1 MIGREDQMYRFSRRA
16 AALLAL
22 SALTLSAMT
31 LAACQ
36 QKAAAPAVTADE
48 MTLGNP
54 QAKVTVVEYA
64 SAGCPFCARF
74 NIEQFPAFRTKY
86 IDTGKVHYV
95 FREVLVGGGS
105 EIALGAAGFLT
116 ARCAGKDKYFT
127 VLDQVFRAQEQIYRS
142 GDIKAGLL
150 PIAKANGLSEK
161 QFEACIDDEAAINA
175 MNARSEKAGQ
185 AGVAATPTFF
195 INGKKTFEGVPTP
208 EQLDAAIQA
217 ALA

>member
-1 MIGREDQMYRFSRRA
+1 MFRSSRIVA
-16 AALLAL
+16 TAL
-22 SALTLSAMT
+22 SALA

-36 QKAAAPAVTADE
+36 KAAVAPASADE
-48 MTLGNP
+48 MSLGNP

-74 NIEQFPAFRTKY
+74 ANEEFPAFKAKY

-95 FREVLVGGGS
+95 FREVLVGAGP

-127 VLDQVFRAQEQIYRS
+127 VLDQVFRDQDQIYKS
-142 GDIKAGLL
+142 GDIRSGLL
-150 PIAKANGLSEK
+150 PIARANGLSDK
-161 QFEACIDDEAAINA
+161 QFEACVNDEAAINA

-185 AGVAATPTFF
+185 EGVNSTPTFF
-195 INGKKTFEGVPTP
+195 VNGKKTFEGVPTAQ
-208 EQLDAAIQA
+208 QLDAAIEA
-217 ALA
+217 AS

>member
-1 MIGREDQMYRFSRRA
+1 MGRLSRRA
-16 AALLAL
+16 VAIFALATLA
-22 SALTLSAMT
+22 

-48 MTLGNP
+48 MSLGNP

-74 NIEQFPAFRTKY
+74 TNEEFPAFKAKY

-95 FREVLVGGGS
+95 FREMLVGGGP

-116 ARCAGKDKYFT
+116 ARCAGKDKYFS
-127 VLDQVFRAQEQIYRS
+127 VLEQIFHDQEQIYRS

-161 QFEACIDDEAAINA
+161 QFETCVSDETALNA
-175 MNARSEKAGQ
+175 LNARSEKAGQ
-185 AGVAATPTFF
+185 DGIGSTPTFV
-195 INGKKTFEGVPTP
+195 INGKKAFEGVPTP
-208 EQLDAAIQA
+208 EQLDAAVQA
-217 ALA
+217 AA

>member
-1 MIGREDQMYRFSRRA
+1 MHRYSRRA
-16 AALLAL
+16 AAILAL
-22 SALTLSAMT
+22 GALALCAPV

-36 QKAAAPAVTADE
+36 QKAGAPAVTADE
-48 MTLGNP
+48 MSLGNP

-74 NIEQFPAFRTKY
+74 NNEQFPAFKAKY
-86 IDTGKVHYV
+86 VDTGKVHYV

-116 ARCAGKDKYFT
+116 ARCAGKDKYFA
-127 VLDQVFRAQEQIYRS
+127 VLDQVFHDQEQIYRS

-150 PIAKANGLSEK
+150 PIAKANGLNDQ
-161 QFEACIDDEAAINA
+161 QFESCVNDEAAINA

-185 AGVAATPTFF
+185 DGVAATPTFF

-208 EQLDAAIQA
+208 EQLDAAVQA
-217 ALA
+217 AG

>member
-1 MIGREDQMYRFSRRA
+1 MLRFSRRA
-16 AALLAL
+16 VSVLAL
-22 SALTLSAMT
+22 ATLT

-48 MTLGNP
+48 MSLGNP

-74 NIEQFPAFRTKY
+74 TNEEFPAFKAKY

-95 FREVLVGGGS
+95 FREMLVGGGP

-127 VLDQVFRAQEQIYRS
+127 VLEQIFKDQEQIYRS
-142 GDIKAGLL
+142 GDIKGGLL

-161 QFEACIDDEAAINA
+161 QFEACVSDEAALNA
-175 MNARSEKAGQ
+175 LNTRSEKAGQ
-185 AGVAATPTFF
+185 DGVGSTPTFF
-195 INGKKTFEGVPTP
+195 INGKKAFEGVPTP
-208 EQLDAAIQA
+208 EQLNAAVEGA
-217 ALA
+217 A

>member
-1 MIGREDQMYRFSRRA
+1 MLRFSRRA
-16 AALLAL
+16 ASLLAL
-22 SALTLSAMT
+22 AALT

-36 QKAAAPAVTADE
+36 QKASAPAVTADE
-48 MTLGNP
+48 MSLGNP

-74 NIEQFPAFRTKY
+74 NNEEFPAFKAKY

-95 FREVLVGGGS
+95 FREMLVGGGP

-127 VLDQVFRAQEQIYRS
+127 VLEQIFKDQEQIYRS

-150 PIAKANGLSEK
+150 PIAKANGLDDK
-161 QFEACIDDEAAINA
+161 QFDACVSDETALNA
-175 MNARSEKAGQ
+175 LNARSEKAGQ
-185 AGVAATPTFF
+185 DGVGSTPTFI
-195 INGKKTFEGVPTP
+195 INGKKAFEGVPTP
-208 EQLDAAIQA
+208 EQLDAAVA
-217 ALA
+217 SAG